1 MAIPDLV
8 AGLQQGKLIAVV
20 TATASADREL
30 LMEFSHP
37 YYSSGLA
44 IAVVSVHGGGGNSGV
59 I

>member
-8 AGLQQGKLIAVV
+8 AGLQQIAVV

-37 YYSSGLA
+37 YYSPSFDNAECRLTKQD
-44 IAVVSVHGGGGNSGV
+44 IESCLV
-59 I
+59 

>member
-37 YYSSGLA
+37 YYSPSFDNAECRLTKQD
-44 IAVVSVHGGGGNSGV
+44 IESCLV
-59 I
+59 